1 MKQTFLSGATLAALV
16 MLVALPL
23 VFIVLQ
29 AIFPHFSAGSLG
41 DAFGGIPALLA
52 DPQLPAMLGG
62 TLWIAAGVALVSV
75 MIGLPLGILR
85 GMFSLPLPRLWD
97 LLFLIPFLTPPYISA
112 LSWMLALQSQGYL
125 QQLTGW
131 QLNDL
136 LFSRSG
142 IVLVM
147 TFNIFPVVYF
157 AVSRSLLASGTR
169 LAVVARVHGASAW
182 RAFWHVTLPMLSPAL
197 AAGTLLAFTLAIEEF
212 GVPAALG
219 SRAGVVMLTVGIEKK
234 LADWPVD
241 LPGAA
246 LLSLLLMAVAL
257 FAWWLQRRLV
267 GEKEVTSVTGKPGEN
282 HGASLGWMMLPAVLA
297 MAAVGGLA
305 VGVPAV
311 SMMLTSVM
319 GTLSGGVSVENVTL
333 RHFAALFD
341 QQGDALSALG
351 TSLSLA
357 LGSALIVGALGLL
370 AAWLVMVQK
379 IKGRG
384 MVDALSLMPAALP
397 GVVVGVGL
405 ILLWNQPFWPR
416 SPYNTLWM
424 LLLSYCCLLLPWP
437 VRYVGSALRQLG
449 PNLEPAARVHG
460 ASPLQALRLIVLP
473 LANPPQMP
481 PRTHRLLLVE
491 VAGERWIADVG
502 FGGQTLT
509 APIKLLADIPQQT
522 PHGSYRLVHEG
533 DEWTLQFNH
542 HEHWQS
548 MYHFDLGRQYASDYV
563 MGNFWS
569 AHWPQSH
576 FRHHLL
582 MCRHLPDGGKM
593 TLTNF
598 HFTHWENNHVV
609 EKIDFADV
617 SALYEALQTRFGL
630 GVDDPKHGF
639 SEAALAAVMAA
650 FDTHPEAGK

>member
-1 MKQTFLSGATLAALV
+1 
-16 MLVALPL
+16 
-23 VFIVLQ
+23 
-29 AIFPHFSAGSLG
+29 
-41 DAFGGIPALLA
+41 LA

-197 AAGTLLAFTLAIEEF
+197 AAGMLLAFTLAIEEF

-282 HGASLGWMMLPAVLA
+282 HGALLGWMTLPAVLA

-473 LANPPQMP
+473 LVFPALLAAMLMVFAVAS
-481 PRTHRLLLVE
+481 RELVTSLLLSPAGTQT
-491 VAGERWIADVG
+491 VAVFIWRQFEQGSVG
-502 FGGQTLT
+502 QGMAMASLTLLTGLVLMLT
-509 APIKLLADIPQQT
+509 ALA
-522 PHGSYRLVHEG
+522 
-533 DEWTLQFNH
+533 
-542 HEHWQS
+542 
-548 MYHFDLGRQYASDYV
+548 
-563 MGNFWS
+563 
-569 AHWPQSH
+569 
-576 FRHHLL
+576 L
-582 MCRHLPDGGKM
+582 MQRRTCG
-593 TLTNF
+593 
-598 HFTHWENNHVV
+598 
-609 EKIDFADV
+609 
-617 SALYEALQTRFGL
+617 
-630 GVDDPKHGF
+630 
-639 SEAALAAVMAA
+639 
-650 FDTHPEAGK
+650 